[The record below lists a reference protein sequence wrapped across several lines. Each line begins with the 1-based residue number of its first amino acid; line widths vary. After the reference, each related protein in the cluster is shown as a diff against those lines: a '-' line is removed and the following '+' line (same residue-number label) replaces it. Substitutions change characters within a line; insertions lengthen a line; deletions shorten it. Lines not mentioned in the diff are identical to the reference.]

1 MSKPITAQVKLFEID
16 LMVEK
21 QNSEN
26 KIDFTD
32 SNCKKKLM
40 KNRLNRRVFS
50 PSIDVPITLN
60 AGELRRIKWL

>member
-32 SNCKKKLM
+32 SNCTKK
-40 KNRLNRRVFS
+40 N
-50 PSIDVPITLN
+50 
-60 AGELRRIKWL
+60 